1 MADDLAAFG
10 LVAEWTDDE
19 VEVWPENIETVEVFL
34 ACRTQWRRDAMNG
47 ALLGLRY
54 ADVAATLDMLAVGE
68 RKEVFEGIRVME
80 AEALEVLN
88 VERKG

>member
-10 LVAEWTDDE
+10 LVAEWESD
-19 VEVWPENIETVEVFL
+19 VEIWPENIETVEIFL

-47 ALLGLRY
+47 SLLGLRY
-54 ADVAATLDMLAVGE
+54 ADVAATLDMMAVGD
-68 RKEVFEGIRVME
+68 RKEVFGGIRVME

-88 VERKG
+88 TKRKP